1 MIATSSKPSYNERT
15 GEVIIPF
22 NYDFEHNS
30 VEFDK
35 RNANAFQRALTAMG
49 PYSADAQPNSPI
61 LPLNSAAGMGLGALI
76 GLAKELGG
84 GKHTPG
90 EVSVSMEKLRQLN
103 PDAAATIE
111 TFNKTSAKKGLGE
124 SRTVSREQR
133 RKILREVKQPY
144 VLPET
149 KKEKYKPNFKGKF
162 SPQNTPDV
170 TASPESDYMVR
181 AKNAA
186 GQTWRTKDKYWA
198 GYETTERLNVVYDQ
212 VGHGQMYWDNLV
224 KENQEKKNVRDRK
237 IQEHLNIL
245 AHNRAMNKLDSNY
258 ESPFNANDKIEEQET
273 LQADNDPL
281 FRKVAKSL
289 KKEIDYQDKP
299 AKPGISKYST
309 STIRSKHRYASRL
322 W

>member
-1 MIATSSKPSYNERT
+1 
-15 GEVIIPF
+15 
-22 NYDFEHNS
+22 
-30 VEFDK
+30 
-35 RNANAFQRALTAMG
+35 
-49 PYSADAQPNSPI
+49 
-61 LPLNSAAGMGLGALI
+61 MGLGALI

-299 AKPGISKYST
+299 AKRDIQ
-309 STIRSKHRYASRL
+309 ILHL
-322 W
+322 HN